1 VAAFQWLEPV
11 TTFGKYASMEAL
23 ISHFRSASEGY
34 PLAAGVAYAAVES
47 PKGEVGV
54 TLVSGGGSRPHRVKL
69 RTPVS
74 HNMHLIPVIG
84 IGATFA
90 DFVATFCS
98 LDIVMG
104 EIDR

>member
-1 VAAFQWLEPV
+1 
-11 TTFGKYASMEAL
+11 MEAL
-23 ISHFRSASEGY
+23 ITHFRAASEG
-34 PLAAGVAYAAVES
+34 GVAVRGFSYGAVES

-54 TLVSGGGSRPHRVKL
+54 SLVGSGLVRPYRLKL

-74 HNMHLIPVIG
+74 HNMHLIPTIST
-84 IGATFA
+84 GATFA
-90 DFVATFCS
+90 DLVATFCS

>member
-1 VAAFQWLEPV
+1 
-11 TTFGKYASMEAL
+11 MEAV
-23 ISHFRSASEGY
+23 ISHFRAASEGW
-34 PLAAGVAYAAVES
+34 PLVSGFTYNAVES

-54 TLVSGGGSRPHRVKL
+54 TLISSGGLKPTRLKL

-74 HNMHLIPVIG
+74 HNMHAIPTISVG
-84 IGATFA
+84 TTFA